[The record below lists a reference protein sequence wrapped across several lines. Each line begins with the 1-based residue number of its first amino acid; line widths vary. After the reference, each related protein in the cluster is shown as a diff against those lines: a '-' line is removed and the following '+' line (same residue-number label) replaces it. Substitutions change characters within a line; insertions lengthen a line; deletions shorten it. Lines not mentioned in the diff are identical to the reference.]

1 MQHQQTFC
9 YFIKNT
15 AIISSVQKGYIIDIG
30 TIQEGLTNS
39 IIKLIT
45 KIAKHY
51 E

>member
-30 TIQEGLTNS
+30 RIQEAPTNL
-39 IIKLIT
+39 IIKSAT

>member
-30 TIQEGLTNS
+30 RIQEASTKT
-39 IIKLIT
+39 IIKSAT
-45 KIAKHY
+45 KISKHCK
-51 E
+51 